1 MFSYVVCGIRIS
13 SCMCIFFIILN
24 YVLGHSIS
32 E

>member
-13 SCMCIFFIILN
+13 SCMCIFFIIFN